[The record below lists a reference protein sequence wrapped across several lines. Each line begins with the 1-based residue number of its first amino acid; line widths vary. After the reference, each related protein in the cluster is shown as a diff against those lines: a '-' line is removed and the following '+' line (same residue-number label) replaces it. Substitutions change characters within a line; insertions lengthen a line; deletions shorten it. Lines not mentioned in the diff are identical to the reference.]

1 MKYLIYPLCLLWA
14 FAFSACE
21 YEAPLGFESLPTL
34 TVDVPMD
41 KGNQI
46 NLSPAGHTIRISVD
60 GLRSL
65 GFHDGGDLIID
76 SVLLHKREAYETLTE
91 HYLKV
96 GWLEAWWQGQ
106 VLSIKILPNDTGEK
120 RFVVF
125 PVVWV
130 PLRQSV
136 TIHQATN

>member
-14 FAFSACE
+14 FTFSACE
-21 YEAPLGFESLPTL
+21 IIDGGEPIPEL

-41 KGNQI
+41 KGNNI
-46 NLSPAGHTIRISVD
+46 NLSPAGHTIRVSVD
-60 GLRSL
+60 GLSNLR
-65 GFHDGGDLIID
+65 FCDDGADLVMD
-76 SVLLHKREAYETLTE
+76 SVWLNKREAYETLNK
-91 HYLKV
+91 HHLKV
-96 GWLEAWWQGQ
+96 GWLEAWWRGQ
-106 VLSIKILPNDTGEK
+106 VLIIKILPNDTGKK

-136 TIHQATN
+136 IIHQAAD